1 MNQHC
6 LSWIAR
12 VAQLAGYG
20 LMAIVSEGTAFA
32 TPVTPAAEQPI
43 VVQITVQSPDG
54 YKGNPASL
62 LTPLRQ
68 DLTEIR
74 LQRLPD
80 GHYDVALGPSADAP
94 TAHDVDLRVFI
105 PRIPDLAGNDAVLRR
120 IALSQREF
128 NRNEVSLGPVA
139 SADDMKLAN
148 NCLRAGL
155 WEVMLVKKVDGSNKL
170 TFHGW
175 FTFPREEYARLF
187 EEVNGEKYAKTEKL
201 LAAYPEMGAFEV
213 PLATLRKQQGSE
225 HKFAVETRPA
235 GIPLRFSEQT
245 RKAKLLL
252 TSGIATY
259 GDFFANEHQPVTT
272 AKFSEPGFYDSD
284 NPMRFDLR
292 WLANPVGA
300 TVRGVRAPHSNTE
313 LTELE
318 IGFRDGKRLIIADE
332 GLTGLPARNQPPQAD
347 ADVLRLTFGIE
358 TPEISLPVTDR
369 LAEYAHPRHNYLL
382 LVDAG
387 GKAVDNHFAG
397 VDRVFLWHEAGSP
410 EKLHVSLVGY
420 ERITVID
427 ELVLDWPLAT
437 QADAI
442 AGTGKGISAGLR

>member
-1 MNQHC
+1 MGDTSNMNQHC
-6 LSWIAR
+6 SSWIAR

-32 TPVTPAAEQPI
+32 TPVTRAAEQPI
-43 VVQITVQSPDG
+43 VMQITVQSPDG
-54 YKGNPASL
+54 HKDNPASL

-94 TAHDVDLRVFI
+94 ATHDVDLRVFI

-187 EEVNGEKYAKTEKL
+187 EEVNGEKYAKAENL
-201 LAAYPEMGAFEV
+201 LAAYPEMGGFEV
-213 PLATLRKQQGSE
+213 PLATLREQQGSE
-225 HKFAVETRPA
+225 HKFAVETRTA
-235 GIPLRFSEQT
+235 GIRLRFSEQT
-245 RKAKLLL
+245 RKAKLIL

-272 AKFSEPGFYDSD
+272 AQFSEAGFY
-284 NPMRFDLR
+284 
-292 WLANPVGA
+292 
-300 TVRGVRAPHSNTE
+300 
-313 LTELE
+313 
-318 IGFRDGKRLIIADE
+318 
-332 GLTGLPARNQPPQAD
+332 
-347 ADVLRLTFGIE
+347 
-358 TPEISLPVTDR
+358 
-369 LAEYAHPRHNYLL
+369 
-382 LVDAG
+382 
-387 GKAVDNHFAG
+387 
-397 VDRVFLWHEAGSP
+397 
-410 EKLHVSLVGY
+410 VS
-420 ERITVID
+420 
-427 ELVLDWPLAT
+427 
-437 QADAI
+437 
-442 AGTGKGISAGLR
+442 